1 MLTRRKTLG
10 LGLAACGF
18 APMPALAQ
26 APPVIRFGLTPV
38 FLDNDAQILDEFRR
52 YLRDVTGAEVQFTQ
66 RRTYKEVVALL
77 ILGDIDVAWLC
88 GYPLLQHANDIEA
101 LAMPVWRGGTR
112 YQSYLI
118 VPQDSAAA
126 RIEDLRGGIHA
137 YSDPDSNSGYLV
149 TVSELLH
156 LGHKP
161 ETFFSKSFFTFG
173 HRNVTVAVARRLAD
187 SGSVD
192 GYVWEALVEEEPEL
206 AKRTRIIWRSEWFG
220 FPPICVPR
228 ALAST
233 PVIQRLRQALFAMQ
247 EHPTGQNVLRAL
259 HLDGFAPPAA
269 GEFDSIARRMQLL
282 SRRG

>member
-1 MLTRRKTLG
+1 
-10 LGLAACGF
+10 
-18 APMPALAQ
+18 MPALAQ

-38 FLDNDAQILDEFRR
+38 FLDNDAQILDQFRS
-52 YLRDVTGAEVQFTQ
+52 YLRAATGAEVQFTQ

-88 GYPLLQHANDIEA
+88 GYPLLQHANDLET
-101 LAMPVWRGGTR
+101 LAMPVWRGDTR

-118 VPQDSAAA
+118 VPADSVAGA
-126 RIEDLRGGIHA
+126 IEDLRDGIHA

-149 TVSELLH
+149 TVSELLR
-156 LGHKP
+156 LGQKP
-161 ETFFSKSFFTFG
+161 ETFFSKTFFTFG
-173 HRNVTVAVARRLAD
+173 HRNVTVAVARKLAD

-192 GYVWEALVEEEPEL
+192 GYVWEALAKEEPEL
-206 AKRTRIIWRSEWFG
+206 ANQTRVIWTSEWFG

-247 EHPTGQNVLRAL
+247 DHPSGRNVLQAL
-259 HLDGFAPPAA
+259 HLEGFAPPAP
-269 GEFDSIARRMQLL
+269 GDFDSIALRIQLL